1 MAVFLDNLKYMRL
14 YRTQIYLPVKMES
27 RKTGSLIFLFSNN
40 PDIASLLMNHPKT
53 ININSFMSYYVEKNV
68 NLYLNE
74 STKYWGLEES
84 ISAKER
90 REIPVE
96 QFGLPEERKYPLD
109 TPEHVRSAI
118 KLFGHCEEDKKHQLA
133 VRIMK
138 AAKKFNIEIK
148 EDTEVYKYANMKSIK
163 EEMLN
168 EEVEYDYNS
177 PSFITPNTGKITEE
191 YMTYNVDNQTCRTY
205 FDEDIDSLLE
215 NTNMK
220 LRKILIILG
229 MQKKLEIKNQ

>member
-40 PDIASLLMNHPKT
+40 PDTASLLMNHPKT

-96 QFGLPEERKYPLD
+96 QFGLPEERKYPWILQNMF
-109 TPEHVRSAI
+109 VLLLNSSAI
-118 KLFGHCEEDKKHQLA
+118 VKKI
-133 VRIMK
+133 R
-138 AAKKFNIEIK
+138 
-148 EDTEVYKYANMKSIK
+148 SIN
-163 EEMLN
+163 LQF
-168 EEVEYDYNS
+168 V
-177 PSFITPNTGKITEE
+177 
-191 YMTYNVDNQTCRTY
+191 
-205 FDEDIDSLLE
+205 L
-215 NTNMK
+215 
-220 LRKILIILG
+220 
-229 MQKKLEIKNQ
+229 